1 MPGIFSSIKTRVSNT
16 VNLIFFPGEKTRFE
30 RNVRRLRDLVIL
42 LLLSVLLWFITVR
55 TRLDTSVRAPLLV
68 LRPFWLVFLLW
79 SGVLTYH
86 SFRRMTY
93 LLRLEPSFSLY
104 PEIEENWNYIKQKM
118 AELSVSPND
127 LPIVLVL
134 GHRPIDGVHF
144 FDHLQLRLRNV
155 TLRNESESNFQVDLT
170 ESAIIITCQNAS
182 ALGAYTR
189 RVELARAP
197 FVQSVF
203 NDSKQENTDRT
214 PSQLIGL
221 SGDSRRVQETENL
234 EQERSKSFKPKTDLE
249 DVDRSLVTQDEMKHL
264 SAKLKYLCELIAADR
279 YPYCPVNGVVLVV
292 SKEVMESEQFMA
304 NAIEMSRIDMDS
316 IRLASGLDFPY
327 AVLASNMHR
336 LQGFENLVSRLDTN
350 SKMRYLGIALHTRID
365 LAPELWSK
373 QIRKGLRW
381 FRQRALPAM
390 VAKELLKVPPSALG
404 QQTSQRGSVI
414 QSNHKA
420 YIFLQE
426 AGKQWKRLEYFCTRI
441 GQIQMQKSA
450 GNPRFAGL
458 FMTGLENTEVG
469 PWVFIHEFVKHILT
483 QQDSISWT
491 PETLSENRKWSRLAR
506 VIIVLVLIMIAM
518 VVAGLIWI
526 YMG

>member
-1 MPGIFSSIKTRVSNT
+1 MPGIFSSLKTRVSNT
-16 VNLIFFPGEKTRFE
+16 VNLIFFPSDKTRFE
-30 RNVRRLRDLVIL
+30 RNVRRLRNLVIL
-42 LLLSVLLWFITVR
+42 VLLSVLLWFITVR

-79 SGVLTYH
+79 SGVLAYL
-86 SFRRMTY
+86 SIRRLIY
-93 LLRLEPSFSLY
+93 LMRIEPSYSLY

-118 AELSVSPND
+118 AELSVSPKD
-127 LPIVLVL
+127 LPIILVL

-144 FDHLQLRLRNV
+144 FDNLQLRLRNIR
-155 TLRNESESNFQVDLT
+155 LRNESESNFQADLT

-189 RVELARAP
+189 RIELARAP
-197 FVQSVF
+197 FVRSVF
-203 NDSKQENTDRT
+203 NDPKPDNIKRT
-214 PSQLIGL
+214 SNQLIGL
-221 SGDSRRVQETENL
+221 SGESQRVQETENPND
-234 EQERSKSFKPKTDLE
+234 EQSKSFKPETNAE
-249 DVDRSLVTQDEMKHL
+249 ERERSLVTQDEINQF

-292 SKEVMESEQFMA
+292 SKEVMESDQLIA
-304 NAIEMSRIDMDS
+304 NAIEMSRVDMES

-336 LQGFENLVSRLDTN
+336 LQGFETLVGRLDIN

-365 LAPELWSK
+365 LSPDLWSK

-390 VAKELLKVPPSALG
+390 VAKELLKVPPSVLG
-404 QQTSQRGSVI
+404 PQTSQRGPVI
-414 QSNHKA
+414 QSNHNA

-426 AGKQWKRLEYFCTRI
+426 AGKQWKRLEYYCSRI
-441 GQIQMQKSA
+441 SQMQLKKKS

-458 FMTGLENTEVG
+458 FLTGLENTEVG
-469 PWVFIHEFVKHILT
+469 PWVFIHEFLKHLLT

-491 PETLSENRKWSRLAR
+491 PETLSDNRKRSRLAR
-506 VIIVLVLIMIAM
+506 LIIGLVLVVIVLVL
-518 VVAGLIWI
+518 AGLIWI
-526 YMG
+526 NMS